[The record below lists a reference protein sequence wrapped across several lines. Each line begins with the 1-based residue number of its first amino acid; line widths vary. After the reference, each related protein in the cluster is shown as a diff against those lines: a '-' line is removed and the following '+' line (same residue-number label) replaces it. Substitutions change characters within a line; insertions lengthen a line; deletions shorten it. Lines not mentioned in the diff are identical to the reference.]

1 MKANVPFYLGSW
13 LIEGGCTSTAVIK
26 HVDNSSM
33 RLDLPKCA
41 SRIVDGLPSLR
52 NGRIIAES
60 ISIIQKHSFNVT
72 VDVRNAPIKAGFC
85 LFCLGN
91 KKLRPSKR
99 MVQFFISP
107 PESHNHVEAHLSQLN
122 SNFKCEHPPCLVAF
136 GSTEALTYHHLMGTH
151 RWRLRHESPK
161 KRKFELED
169 TP

>member
-1 MKANVPFYLGSW
+1 MVYQVLGT
-13 LIEGGCTSTAVIK
+13 GGSLQ
-26 HVDNSSM
+26 
-33 RLDLPKCA
+33 RA
-41 SRIVDGLPSLR
+41 SRLSRSTPSMWP
-52 NGRIIAES
+52 
-60 ISIIQKHSFNVT
+60 
-72 VDVRNAPIKAGFC
+72 VDVRNEPIKAGFC

-91 KKLRPSKR
+91 KKRRPSKR

-169 TP
+169 TPWLGIQLEVLVVKVPKLLPCFDLLLLSVHVWLGDLAD